1 MREKTR
7 EKTKQKECLDSV
19 LKEKRVVLSDRQR
32 LEIALEYLEGHSS
45 FRSLGEK
52 YGLSANTIWR
62 SVHTF
67 VEENPT
73 KAALLKQQKAHNEE
87 DELTRLRREVKELK
101 AQLEYEHLRAT
112 AYDTMIDI
120 AEEKFNIPI
129 RKKAGTK
136 R

>member
-1 MREKTR
+1 M
-7 EKTKQKECLDSV
+7 
-19 LKEKRVVLSDRQR
+19 KEKRINEESASSVVKSHVIALPDRQR
-32 LEIALEYLEGHSS
+32 LSIALEYLEGKSS
-45 FRSLGEK
+45 MRALGKK
-52 YGLSANTIWR
+52 YGLSAHTIWR
-62 SVHTF
+62 LVHTF

-73 KAALLKQQKAHNEE
+73 SVALMKQEKANAEE

-101 AQLEYEHLRAT
+101 AQLEYEHIRAT